1 MRELKKIK
9 TKSQILKI
17 YAEALGKD
25 YLQIGNN
32 LFKNWCLKN
41 KHLSNSKNTHLWE
54 QLFYVHCQKLFGRT
68 PDNPIEVF
76 IPNVS
81 EPSIRSTIRRKIRE
95 GEL

>member
-1 MRELKKIK
+1 MSIPYNNYSKK
-9 TKSQILKI
+9 QLLKI
-17 YAEALGKD
+17 YRSKKD
-25 YLQIGNN
+25 YLQIGND

>member
-1 MRELKKIK
+1 MSIPYNNYSKK
-9 TKSQILKI
+9 QLLKI
-17 YAEALGKD
+17 YREKKD
-25 YLQIGNN
+25 YLQIGND

-81 EPSIRSTIRRKIRE
+81 EPSIRSTIRRKLRE